1 MHKRKGV
8 DICVRAMSVLHT
20 SINLE
25 KNKIEKNT
33 GVTDELM
40 SQERTEKMFTAGGH
54 TVRCQNTSG
63 TQGKKL
69 VITISHNF

>member
-33 GVTDELM
+33 GVTDKIDVTGENRKDVHSGGTHSEM
-40 SQERTEKMFTAGGH
+40 SKH
-54 TVRCQNTSG
+54 VWNTRQDVSYH
-63 TQGKKL
+63 K
-69 VITISHNF
+69 